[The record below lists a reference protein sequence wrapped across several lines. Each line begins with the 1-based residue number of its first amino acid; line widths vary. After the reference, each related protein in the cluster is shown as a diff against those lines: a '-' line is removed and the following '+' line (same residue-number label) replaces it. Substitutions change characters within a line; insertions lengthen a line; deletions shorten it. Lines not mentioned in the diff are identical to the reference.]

1 MVSGVPV
8 FTFAPCCSEG
18 FLRMSEPGTPT
29 NTEFQRGSGFDLIAS
44 FRGDTEATVKS
55 TRTQRTIV
63 HVTLSWLRYPELSET
78 PAQARAIPRAE
89 CQRQGVLGKSTQ
101 GPLPGPLQSL
111 AGPANARH
119 LIWSRRSGSPCA
131 ASECPAGM
139 AEHRGDR
146 PCVARS
152 VGQMAPMRAPC
163 ACGISKTKTHNEDR
177 RLDEN
182 GEHRIRP
189 VVAPRSIFTAD
200 L

>member
-1 MVSGVPV
+1 
-8 FTFAPCCSEG
+8 
-18 FLRMSEPGTPT
+18 MSEPGTPT

-89 CQRQGVLGKSTQ
+89 CQRQGVLGKANA
-101 GPLPGPLQSL
+101 GAF
-111 AGPANARH
+111 AGPIAVTCRPGERTPPDLVAPFRIP
-119 LIWSRRSGSPCA
+119 LA